1 MILHENII
9 LKFSARLASLY
20 CTKLI
25 LVYDMLASVVVLK
38 NIGIRISSSDHELL
52 LWNTCWDKNILLK
65 NFVEN

>member
-52 LWNTCWDKNILLK
+52 L
-65 NFVEN
+65 